1 MTATDHNPFEVHMS
15 VIEETSACT
24 VCTPPSSDN
33 PGCGCKSRASN
44 ALAPDRKVAGAAAM
58 SGLAA
63 VACASCCILPFT
75 LPAILLASFGG
86 AISVLDHAHVWV
98 IRAAI
103 GAVACAWAW
112 LLHQTVRTGKKPGRS
127 TSITMAVAT
136 MLTLTAASWPIVEP
150 LAFHALGIV
159 KKQRLPRKD

>member
-15 VIEETSACT
+15 VMEETPACT

-44 ALAPDRKVAGAAAM
+44 SLASDRKVAGAAAM

-75 LPAILLASFGG
+75 LPAVLLASFGG
-86 AISVLDHAHVWV
+86 AISVLNHAHVWV

-103 GAVACAWAW
+103 GAVACAWGW
-112 LLHQTVRTGKKPGRS
+112 LFYQTVRTGKKPARS
-127 TSITMAVAT
+127 TKVTMAVAT
-136 MLTLTAASWPIVEP
+136 VLTLTAASWPLIEP
-150 LAFHALGIV
+150 LAFHAFGVV
-159 KKQRLPRKD
+159 KKHTPPRNE